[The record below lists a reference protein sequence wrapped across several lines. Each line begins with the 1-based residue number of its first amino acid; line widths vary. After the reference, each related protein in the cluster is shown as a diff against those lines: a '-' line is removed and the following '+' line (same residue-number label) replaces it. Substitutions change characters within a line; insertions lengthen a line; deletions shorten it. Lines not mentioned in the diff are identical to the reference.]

1 MPWKTTPSPLT
12 LELPGGRAR
21 LVPYAHEHIHQLVEA
36 LGDGSLFRWMPV
48 PPPITPE
55 LMRAFMG
62 KALDAQARGE
72 EVVFT
77 IIDRSTGRAVGSTR
91 YLDIRHADMGLE
103 IGWTWLGDSAQRTSI
118 NTECK
123 LLLLRQAFDELGALR
138 VQLKTDAR
146 NAKSRAAIGRIGAR
160 FEGILRR
167 QRLLPDGYVRD
178 SAYYS
183 VIAEEWGCVRDR
195 LESMLTEPRGPAR
208 VQ

>member
-1 MPWKTTPSPLT
+1 MPWKTTPAPVT
-12 LELPGGRAR
+12 LELPSGRAR
-21 LVPYAHEHIHQLVEA
+21 LVPYSHEHIPQLLEA
-36 LGDGSLFRWMPV
+36 LGDGTLFCWMPV
-48 PPPITPE
+48 PPPTGPE

-62 KALDAQARGE
+62 RALDAQSRGE
-72 EVVFT
+72 EIAFT

-91 YLDIRHADMGLE
+91 YLDIRHADLGLE
-103 IGWTWLGDSAQRTSI
+103 IGWTWLGATAQRTSI

-123 LLLLRQAFDELGALR
+123 LLLLRHAFEVLGALR

-167 QRLLPDGYVRD
+167 QRILHDLHVRD
-178 SAYYS
+178 TVYYS
-183 VIAEEWGCVRDR
+183 VITEEWEFVRDR
-195 LESMLTEPRGPAR
+195 LESMLNSPYPAAP

>member
-1 MPWKTTPSPLT
+1 MPWKTTPTPVT

-21 LVPYAHEHIHQLVEA
+21 LVPYSHEHVPQLVEA
-36 LGDGSLFRWMPV
+36 MGDGSLFRWMPV
-48 PPPITPE
+48 PPPVTPE
-55 LMRAFMG
+55 LMSAFMG
-62 KALDAQARGE
+62 KALGAQARGE
-72 EVVFT
+72 EIAFT
-77 IIDRSTGRAVGSTR
+77 IMDRSTGRAVGSTR

-103 IGWTWLGDSAQRTSI
+103 IGWTWLGDAAQRTSI

-123 LLLLRQAFDELGALR
+123 LLLLRHAFEELGALR

-146 NAKSRAAIGRIGAR
+146 NARSRAAIGRIGAR

-167 QRLLPDGYVRD
+167 QRVLPDGHVRD

-183 VIAEEWGCVRDR
+183 IIAQEWEFVRDR
-195 LESMLTEPRGPAR
+195 LDFMLNERRTPAP

>member
-1 MPWKTTPSPLT
+1 MPWKTTPSPVT

-21 LVPYAHEHIHQLVEA
+21 LVAYSHEHLPALLDA

-48 PPPITPE
+48 AAPVTPE

-62 KALDAQARGE
+62 KAMEAQARGE
-72 EVVFT
+72 EVAFT
-77 IIDRSTGRAVGSTR
+77 IFDRSTGSAVGSTR
-91 YLDIRHADMGLE
+91 YLDIRHADLGLE
-103 IGWTWLGDSAQRTSI
+103 IGWTWLSPGAQRTSI

-123 LLLLRQAFDELGALR
+123 LLLLRHAFEDLGAIR

-167 QRLLPDGYVRD
+167 QRILHDGHVRD
-178 SAYYS
+178 TAYYS
-183 VIAEEWGCVRDR
+183 ILAEEWGMVRER
-195 LESMLTEPRGPAR
+195 LESMLISYDSGGR

>member
-1 MPWKTTPSPLT
+1 MPWKAPPAPVT
-12 LELPGGRAR
+12 LELPHGRAR
-21 LVPYAHEHIHQLVEA
+21 LEPYSHEHAAPLVEA
-36 LGDGSLFRWMPV
+36 LGDGTLFRWMPV
-48 PPPITPE
+48 PPPTTLE

-72 EVVFT
+72 EIAFT
-77 IIDRSTGRAVGSTR
+77 IFDRTSGLAVGSTR

-103 IGWTWLGDSAQRTSI
+103 IGWTWLSQAAQRTSI

-123 LLLLRQAFDELGALR
+123 RLLLGHAFETLGAIR

-160 FEGILRR
+160 FEGMLRC
-167 QRLLPDGYVRD
+167 QRVLFDGHVRD
-178 SAYYS
+178 TAYYS
-183 VIAEEWGCVRDR
+183 IIAEEWGFVRER
-195 LESMLTEPRGPAR
+195 LESMLISRQPGAL